1 MFKKRDGKGEECVQR
16 EKKKKKRDGNGGGVS
31 GAELNIHIWPFSR
44 SRSAGNGLTRPRTAV
59 TRKVSS
65 APCSRSNSAGESK
78 TSRNIPSPSRGG
90 VHLGRSSPVW
100 KVRRG
105 AGGSHSGRS
114 FDPVVVAARSQKE
127 GNETGRKKTAT
138 AAVAGSGDVGC
149 SGGGGGSK
157 AKALNLNVPMCIGYR
172 QHLSCGSDGSGA
184 VNVAAVGGGGS
195 GRSGHGDGGRG
206 GNLFNLRSLFTKKV
220 Y

>member
-1 MFKKRDGKGEECVQR
+1 MFKKRDGKGDECGQR
-16 EKKKKKRDGNGGGVS
+16 EKKKERKGNGGGVS
-31 GAELNIHIWPFSR
+31 GAELNIYIWPFSR
-44 SRSAGNGLTRPRTAV
+44 SRSAGNGGIRPRTAV

-105 AGGSHSGRS
+105 AGAAHSGRS
-114 FDPVVVAARSQKE
+114 FDPVVVARSQKE
-127 GNETGRKKTAT
+127 GNETGRKKTTA
-138 AAVAGSGDVGC
+138 AAVAGGGDLGC
-149 SGGGGGSK
+149 SGGGGGSR
-157 AKALNLNVPMCIGYR
+157 ARALNLNVPMCIGYR

-206 GNLFNLRSLFTKKV
+206 GSLFNLRSLFTKKV